1 MIRSYLRRIG
11 FFGAVVAILT
21 LIIACGTA
29 EQPAA
34 PQGKSAPQQPAAAAA
49 AVDPSQPVA
58 AVAAADPSQPVAPER
73 EAPASDTTAGGFQ
86 TGAQAPDA
94 AKPTAVPVPAD
105 LIKRGGTLRQ
115 AHRRSPLHFRMDIR
129 SATDETTASAP
140 IFNQLLA
147 LQPPDFV
154 TLGADLAESWDVSED
169 GQTFTFN
176 LASGVINHNGNP
188 WTSADAK
195 FTLETLASTTENRPP
210 HERVSVGG
218 VSLLDSIETPDD
230 TTVIVNLNQPD
241 GLFLANMSLQEPM
254 MYTEADYD
262 EVGSLDDPV
271 GTGPF
276 RLTRH
281 LVGEKLEYE
290 RHDQYF
296 KGGLPYLDGI
306 ETFIIRDVA
315 AKLAAFEAGR
325 IDMILMGSSHGLYA
339 ANLEVVAKRHP
350 GEITFYPGQHPVLR
364 GLKWNWREEGPWQ
377 DKRVRQ
383 AINFAINRDT
393 ICETLPNCILGDY
406 MPSKTFGVT
415 TREDLAT
422 RPGFALPGADKDAE
436 LAKAKALM
444 IDAGFPDGFE
454 VVAMCRDTA
463 DYRDA
468 LCPLMEFLLRDTLNI
483 RLTLDIQESGAWVEK
498 QNSGDWLFEAGSSG
512 SARVDHPFDWLDEA
526 TFCGEVPV
534 ENIMGYCNETLD
546 DLMRQMR
553 VTSDIPK
560 LQELTKETLDL
571 FYDDLPYLPLFWP
584 ARFPVYWNYVKNAPD
599 EHFSGQYS
607 QARRL
612 EQVWLDK

>member
-1 MIRSYLRRIG
+1 MIRNYARRIA
-11 FFGAVVAILT
+11 FLGAIVASLT
-21 LIIACGTA
+21 LVIACGA
-29 EQPAA
+29 SEQQAA

-49 AVDPSQPVA
+49 A
-58 AVAAADPSQPVAPER
+58 ADPAQPVAPER
-73 EAPASDTTAGGFQ
+73 KASASDTSAGGFQ
-86 TGAQAPDA
+86 TGAQAPDT
-94 AKPTAVPVPAD
+94 AKPTLVAVPTDV
-105 LIKRGGTLRQ
+105 IKRGGVLRQ
-115 AHRRSPLHFRMDIR
+115 AHRRSPLHFRMDVR

-147 LQPPDFV
+147 LQNPDFV
-154 TLGADLAESWDVSED
+154 NLGPDLAESWDVSAD
-169 GQTFTFN
+169 GKTFTFN

-188 WTSADAK
+188 WTSSDAK
-195 FTLETLASTTENRPP
+195 FTLETLASETENRPP

-218 VSLLDSIETPDD
+218 VSLLESLETPDES
-230 TTVIVNLNQPD
+230 TLIVNLAQPD
-241 GLFLANMSLQEPM
+241 GLFLANMGLQEPM
-254 MYTEADYD
+254 MYTEVDYD
-262 EVGSLDDPV
+262 EIGSLDNPV

-276 RLTRH
+276 RLTDH
-281 LVGEKLEYE
+281 LVGEKLEYS

-296 KGGLPYLDGI
+296 KDGLPYLDGI

-325 IDMILMGSSHGLYA
+325 IDIILMGSSHGLYA
-339 ANLEVVAKRHP
+339 ANLQVVADRHP

-383 AINFAINRDT
+383 AINLAINRDD
-393 ICETLPNCILGDY
+393 ICTALENCIMGDY

-415 TREDLAT
+415 TRDDLAT
-422 RPGFALPGADKDAE
+422 RPGFALPGPDKEAE
-436 LAKAKALM
+436 LAQAKTLM
-444 IDAGFPDGFE
+444 AEAGFPDGFE
-454 VVAMCRDTA
+454 VKALCRDTSE
-463 DYRDA
+463 YRDA
-468 LCPLMEFLLRDTLNI
+468 LCPLVEFLLRDTLNI
-483 RLTLDIQESGAWVEK
+483 RLTLDVQESGAWVEK
-498 QNSGDWLFEAGSSG
+498 HNSADWLFEAGSSG

-526 TFCGEVPV
+526 TFCGEAPV
-534 ENIMGYCNETLD
+534 ENIIGYCNETLD

-553 VTSDIPK
+553 ITSDIPTLK
-560 LQELTKETLDL
+560 TLTKTTLDL

-584 ARFPVYWNYVKNAPD
+584 ARFPVYWNYVKNVPD

>member
-1 MIRSYLRRIG
+1 MIRSYSRRIG
-11 FFGAVVAILT
+11 FLGAVVAILA
-21 LIIACGTA
+21 LVIACGTA
-29 EQPAA
+29 EQQAA

-49 AVDPSQPVA
+49 AA
-58 AVAAADPSQPVAPER
+58 AAADPSQPVAPDR
-73 EAPASDTTAGGFQ
+73 KAPATDTSAGGFQ

-94 AKPTAVPVPAD
+94 AKPTAVAVPAD
-105 LIKRGGTLRQ
+105 LIKRGGVLRQ

-147 LQPPDFV
+147 LQNPDFV
-154 TLGADLAESWDVSED
+154 DLGPDLAESWVIGED
-169 GQTFTFN
+169 GQTFTFK

-188 WTSADAK
+188 WTSSDAK

-218 VSLLDSIETPDD
+218 VSILKSIETPDA
-230 TTVIVNLNQPD
+230 TTLIVNLNQPD

-262 EVGSLDDPV
+262 ELLSLDDPV

-290 RHDQYF
+290 AHADYF
-296 KGGLPYLDGI
+296 KEGLPYLDGI
-306 ETFIIRDVA
+306 ETFIIRDTA
-315 AKLAAFEAGR
+315 AKMAAFEAGR
-325 IDMILMGSSHGLYA
+325 IDIILMGSSHGLYA
-339 ANLEVVAKRHP
+339 ESLGIVANRHP
-350 GEITFYPGQHPVLR
+350 DEITFYPGQHPVMR

-393 ICETLPNCILGDY
+393 ICDVLENCIMGDY

-415 TREDLAT
+415 TREGLAT
-422 RPGFALPGADKDAE
+422 RPGFALPGPDKDAE
-436 LAKAKALM
+436 LAKAKELM
-444 IDAGFPDGFE
+444 VEAGFPDGFE
-454 VVAMCRDTA
+454 VEALCRDTA
-463 DYRDA
+463 EYRDA
-468 LCPLMEFLLRDTLNI
+468 LCPLVEFLLRDTLNI
-483 RLTLDIQESGAWVEK
+483 RLKLDVQESGAWVEK

-512 SARVDHPFDWLDEA
+512 NSRVDHPFDWLDYA
-526 TFCGEVPV
+526 AFCGEVPV
-534 ENIMGYCNETLD
+534 ENVIGYCNETLD
-546 DLMRQMR
+546 DLLRQMR
-553 VTSDIPK
+553 VTSDIPT
-560 LQELTKETLDL
+560 LQGLTETTLAL
-571 FYDDLPYLPLFWP
+571 FYDELPYLPLFWP
-584 ARFPVYWNYVKNAPD
+584 ARFPVTWNYVKNVPD